1 MAIRRPRSRLPPGGP
16 PLSAAVALRAAA
28 NQRREADG
36 GPTAHGAVYG
46 GGLLRGT
53 QAMQREN
60 SSSFARSM
68 GGGVRTSA
76 VLTGGCWSAE
86 EAAYLRL
93 HLAMLGQERLA
104 AEAHVEMAEVEVL
117 RQIAGYICAQFVRT
131 EANLLSAL
139 VKGSPGAIL
148 LEPGATVV
156 MSKPLWLGPRS
167 GVFEEADMVK
177 FHHFPDATTVRLA
190 VAPSSSGFR
199 STYGLDAERGPEFG
213 RRGTP
218 GNVLRRP
225 QPRSQARQNMT
236 VETAPNW
243 LGGHNSQRW
252 ARLHWPQSPRA
263 AVRAS
268 GKDVQLELD
277 GVRVDVTKQGGYRS
291 PAPVALSARCGATLS
306 LTRSDIIGGRVLVKD
321 TGCVA
326 TLSECDFSDSAWYE
340 DDEWWCGLAVEG
352 GARATLSEVTLGGS
366 GSSRLRIRTD
376 ADSST
381 ELDGCTVRMAN
392 GLEMR
397 CLHCA
402 LLEERG
408 RDGLLPRINDKLGR
422 FVAAARRSS

>member
-36 GPTAHGAVYG
+36 GPTAHAAVYG

-68 GGGVRTSA
+68 GGARRFS
-76 VLTGGCWSAE
+76 TGGCWSAE

-139 VKGSPGAIL
+139 AKGSPGAIL

-199 STYGLDAERGPEFG
+199 STYGLDAERGAEFG

-225 QPRSQARQNMT
+225 QPRSHARQNMT
-236 VETAPNW
+236 VETTPNW
-243 LGGHNSQRW
+243 LGGHNSQSW

-268 GKDVQLELD
+268 GKGVQLVLD

-306 LTRSDIIGGRVLVKD
+306 LTRSDIIGGRVLVK
-321 TGCVA
+321 
-326 TLSECDFSDSAWYE
+326 
-340 DDEWWCGLAVEG
+340 
-352 GARATLSEVTLGGS
+352 
-366 GSSRLRIRTD
+366 
-376 ADSST
+376 
-381 ELDGCTVRMAN
+381 VR
-392 GLEMR
+392 
-397 CLHCA
+397 
-402 LLEERG
+402 
-408 RDGLLPRINDKLGR
+408 PS
-422 FVAAARRSS
+422 F